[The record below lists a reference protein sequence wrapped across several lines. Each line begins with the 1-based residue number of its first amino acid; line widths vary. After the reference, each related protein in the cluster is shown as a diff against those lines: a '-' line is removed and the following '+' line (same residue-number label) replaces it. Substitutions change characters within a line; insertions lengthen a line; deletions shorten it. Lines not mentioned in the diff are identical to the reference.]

1 MKPEKQRFKN
11 TKINLSTKIKAR
23 DSYNKETY
31 LHAVKTQV
39 EDVFVF
45 VVVVFEVLCRCM
57 YTSTIHARNM
67 SVGEAAVSLYLC
79 HAG

>member
-45 VVVVFEVLCRCM
+45 VVVVF
-57 YTSTIHARNM
+57 
-67 SVGEAAVSLYLC
+67 
-79 HAG
+79 